1 MWVSYIAGRFFTIWT
16 TKEAVRLSTC
26 TYINTYSSKLAC
38 MHAKSHQSCPSLCN
52 PMDCSLPG
60 SSVHGILQA
69 RILEWVAR
77 SSSRNS
83 SKSHTWICLYTQSIE
98 TASQLLFGQQ
108 LQCTIHWEMHPGFQ
122 GAVFEPLK
130 YSISHFLSSGLD
142 FLRRGEDYVG
152 LLTEFRICQ
161 YPLWPQ
167 HQSVRSRLP
176 VFSLHSLHSS
186 RSKGALWGTFFKTN
200 KMCYIY
206 SVAHSGYK

>member
-1 MWVSYIAGRFFTIWT
+1 MLSHISHVPLFATLWT
-16 TKEAVRLSTC
+16 V
-26 TYINTYSSKLAC
+26 AC
-38 MHAKSHQSCPSLCN
+38 
-52 PMDCSLPG
+52 
-60 SSVHGILQA
+60 QA
-69 RILEWVAR
+69 PR
-77 SSSRNS
+77 SMESSRQGYWS
-83 SKSHTWICLYTQSIE
+83 GWPGPPPGIAQRAIPEYVCVHELYTQSIE